1 MAKFIKIKK
10 SNFASSLNYTADMLV
25 GVDQIAV
32 VKKGTNSAI
41 NSDAATIFFQ
51 DATSYITFTDTAKG
65 VDIVNAIN
73 SALTANPGGVVATV
87 QLDSSVEITAL
98 AVS

>member
-10 SNFASSLNYTADMLV
+10 ENFASSLNYTADMLI
-25 GVDQIAV
+25 GVDSIAL

-51 DATSYITFTDTAKG
+51 DASSYITFTDTAKG
-65 VDIVNAIN
+65 VDIATGIN

-87 QLDSSVEITAL
+87 ALASDVEITAL
-98 AVS
+98 TVA

>member
-10 SNFASSLNYTADMLV
+10 ENFASSLNYTADMII
-25 GVDQIAV
+25 GADQIAL

-41 NSDAATIFFQ
+41 SSDAATIFFQ
-51 DATSYITFTDTAKG
+51 DASSYVTFTNTAKG
-65 VDIVNAIN
+65 VDIANGIN

-87 QLDSSVEITAL
+87 GLDSTVEITAIDV
-98 AVS
+98 A

>member
-10 SNFASSLNYTADMLV
+10 ANFASSLNYTADMIIGADEVAL
-25 GVDQIAV
+25 
-32 VKKGTNSAI
+32 VKKGTNSAV
-41 NSDAATIFFQ
+41 NSDAATVFFH
-51 DATSYITFTDTAKG
+51 DASSYITFTDTAKG

-87 QLDSSVEITAL
+87 QLGTSVEITAITV
-98 AVS
+98 A

>member
-1 MAKFIKIKK
+1 MAKFINIKK
-10 SNFASSLNYTADMLV
+10 ANFASSLNYTADMLV

-98 AVS
+98 AVA

>member
-10 SNFASSLNYTADMLV
+10 ENFDSSLNYTADMII
-25 GVDQIAV
+25 GADQIAL
-32 VKKGTNSAI
+32 VKKGTNSTI

-51 DATSYITFTDTAKG
+51 DASSYVTFTDSTKG
-65 VDIVNAIN
+65 VDIANAIN

-87 QLDSSVEITAL
+87 GLDSTVEITAIDV
-98 AVS
+98 A

>member
-10 SNFASSLNYTADMLV
+10 SNFASSLNYTADMLI
-25 GVDQIAV
+25 GVDSIAV

-51 DATSYITFTDTAKG
+51 DASSYITFTDTAKG
-65 VDIVNAIN
+65 VDIANGIN
-73 SALTANPGGVVATV
+73 SALTANPGGVVANV
-87 QLDSSVEITAL
+87 QLDSSVEITAITV
-98 AVS
+98 A

>member
-10 SNFASSLNYTADMLV
+10 ENFASSLNYTADMII
-25 GVDQIAV
+25 GVDSIAL
-32 VKKGTNSAI
+32 VKKGPNNGI

-51 DATSYITFTDTAKG
+51 DASSYLTFVNTAKG
-65 VDIVNAIN
+65 VDIANGIN

-87 QLDSSVEITAL
+87 GLDSTVEITAIEV
-98 AVS
+98 A

>member
-10 SNFASSLNYTADMLV
+10 ENFDSSLNYTADMII
-25 GVDQIAV
+25 GADQIAL

-51 DATSYITFTDTAKG
+51 DASSYVTFTDTAKG
-65 VDIVNAIN
+65 VDIANAIN

-87 QLDSSVEITAL
+87 GLDSTVEITAIDI
-98 AVS
+98 A

>member
-10 SNFASSLNYTADMLV
+10 ANFASSLNYTADMLV

-41 NSDAATIFFQ
+41 NSDTATIFFQ

-98 AVS
+98 AVA